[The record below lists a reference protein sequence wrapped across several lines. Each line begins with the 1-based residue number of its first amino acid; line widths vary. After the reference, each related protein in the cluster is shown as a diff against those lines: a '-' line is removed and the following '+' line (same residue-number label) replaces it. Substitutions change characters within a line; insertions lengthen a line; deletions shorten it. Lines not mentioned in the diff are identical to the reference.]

1 VSTPSATGRLILVS
15 APSGAGKTTLVR
27 ALLAIEPD
35 LRFSI
40 SYTTRPPR
48 PAERDGRDYF
58 FVTQDEFERLVD
70 EGAFLEHARV
80 FDHWYGTSRHYVE
93 SLLAAGL
100 NVLLEIDWQGAQQ
113 VRAAAPNAV
122 SVFILP
128 PSVAELERRLRKRAS
143 DSEAVIARRF
153 HDAVT
158 DISHWRE
165 FDFAVINDDLEAA
178 TAELRAIVRG
188 EPGGRRTDDPALV
201 GRVEAML
208 RTV

>member
-1 VSTPSATGRLILVS
+1 MNSPNTGRLILLS

-27 ALLAIEPD
+27 ALLASEPN
-35 LRFSI
+35 LKFSI

-48 PAERDGRDYF
+48 PAERDGRDYY
-58 FVTQDEFERLVD
+58 FVSEAEFERLVG

-80 FDHWYGTSRHYVE
+80 FDHWYGTSRQSVQT
-93 SLLAAGL
+93 LVDAGMS
-100 NVLLEIDWQGAQQ
+100 VLLEIDWQGARQ
-113 VRAAAPNAV
+113 VRAAAPEAV

-143 DSEAVIARRF
+143 DTEAVIARRF
-153 HDAVT
+153 HDAVA

-165 FDFAVINDDLEAA
+165 FDFAVINDDLATA

-188 EPGGRRTDDPALV
+188 DPGGRRTDDPALIA
-201 GRVEAML
+201 RVAAIL
-208 RTV
+208 RKE

>member
-1 VSTPSATGRLILVS
+1 LLS

-27 ALLAIEPD
+27 ALLASEPN
-35 LRFSI
+35 LKFSI

-48 PAERDGRDYF
+48 PAERDGRDYY
-58 FVTQDEFERLVD
+58 FVSEAEFERLVG

-80 FDHWYGTSRHYVE
+80 FDHWYGTSRQSVQT
-93 SLLAAGL
+93 LVDAGMS
-100 NVLLEIDWQGAQQ
+100 VLLEIDWQGARQ
-113 VRAAAPNAV
+113 VRAAAPEAV

-143 DSEAVIARRF
+143 DTEAVIARRF
-153 HDAVT
+153 HDAVA

-165 FDFAVINDDLEAA
+165 FDFAVINDDLATA

-188 EPGGRRTDDPALV
+188 DPGGRRTDDPALIA
-201 GRVEAML
+201 RVAAIL
-208 RTV
+208 RKE

>member
-1 VSTPSATGRLILVS
+1 MNSPHTGRLILLS

-27 ALLAIEPD
+27 ALLASEAN
-35 LRFSI
+35 LLFSI

-48 PAERDGRDYF
+48 PAERNGRDYY
-58 FVTQDEFERLVD
+58 FVSEAEFERLVD

-80 FDHWYGTSRHYVE
+80 FDHWYGTSRQSVQT
-93 SLLAAGL
+93 LVDAGKR
-100 NVLLEIDWQGAQQ
+100 VLLEIDWQGARQ
-113 VRAAAPNAV
+113 VRAAAPAAV

-143 DSEAVIARRF
+143 DTEAVIARRF
-153 HDAVT
+153 HDAVA

-165 FDFAVINDDLEAA
+165 FDFAVINDDLATA

-188 EPGGRRTDDPALV
+188 DPGGQRTDDPALIK
-201 GRVEAML
+201 RVAAIL
-208 RTV
+208 RPE